1 MIPHEYIFFRK
12 VFFPNLS
19 RSGLNDNACVR
30 FVSAANVHFQ
40 GCRAPLSDSSFGPHC
55 MRTTCS
61 CKVSFPCRRG
71 LVCLGN
77 KFSTRHSISPVTDER
92 ALAQACGDF
101 SLLLCACVC
110 VPPPLPPSSPVPPP
124 PILFVCG
131 AVMCSSV
138 SSPLVETYYGM
149 YICLFPD
156 PCQLHY
162 WVWSTHI
169 LGLGSVL
176 VYFVE

>member
-1 MIPHEYIFFRK
+1 MSIFCFRK

-55 MRTTCS
+55 MRTTSS
-61 CKVSFPCRRG
+61 CKVSFPRRRG

-110 VPPPLPPSSPVPPP
+110 VPPSLRVPPSPPRLPPP
-124 PILFVCG
+124 PDPVRVWSC
-131 AVMCSSV
+131 AVLACVQPFGRNLLWDVYMSVPRSV
-138 SSPLVETYYGM
+138 SAAL
-149 YICLFPD
+149 
-156 PCQLHY
+156 
-162 WVWSTHI
+162 
-169 LGLGSVL
+169 LGL
-176 VYFVE
+176 VYSHIGLGVSTGLLC